1 MKDSEVRYITDS
13 HGNQTAVVIPID
25 LWRKILPED
34 SQSIETITESI
45 EDYCLNKAMNEA
57 KETPLLSREQALESL
72 AEAED

>member
-1 MKDSEVRYITDS
+1 MNDLEVRYITDS
-13 HGNQTAVVIPID
+13 YGNQTAVVIPID

-57 KETPLLSREQALESL
+57 KETPLLSREQALEFL